1 MMYISRKQCELYE
14 LFLKWRTLTEMMSD
28 VDLLTEQM
36 NAPLFV
42 AIAL

>member
-1 MMYISRKQCELYE
+1 MMCISLKQCELCA
-14 LFLKWRTLTEMMSD
+14 LFLQWRTLTVMMSD

-42 AIAL
+42 ALAL